1 MNDRDLSDPEETDPA
16 RLLLAGR
23 HALAAE
29 LAASL
34 QHACGPDGGSIVLA
48 VSGGPDSLALLWL
61 AAAIAHR
68 SEAAVRWRPWVV
80 HIDHGLREDSGADAA
95 LVLRQAAAA
104 GLRGEVVRVDC
115 LGPGNVSDRAR
126 RARYEAL
133 EQVARDRGAGA
144 IVTAHHAEDRLES
157 ILIGLG
163 RGRGL
168 ESLHAMP
175 ARRPLGEGLVLARP
189 LLRVPKSALMAFVAH
204 LGLEPAIDPS
214 NADPRRLRARLR
226 QIVVPELEAI
236 LPGAA
241 MHAGSMADEAVL
253 AADAIDRWLD
263 EAFGP
268 REATSW
274 PRDALAALPKALRVA
289 GLLRALRELDPSASR
304 DMPRRSVEAVAAA
317 IADQEVHPR
326 RWAIGSSLEAVID
339 VRLVRLRRRGEEGG
353 EDGQEPLDRQGPRH
367 AAT

>member
-1 MNDRDLSDPEETDPA
+1 
-16 RLLLAGR
+16 
-23 HALAAE
+23 
-29 LAASL
+29 
-34 QHACGPDGGSIVLA
+34 
-48 VSGGPDSLALLWL
+48 
-61 AAAIAHR
+61 
-68 SEAAVRWRPWVV
+68 
-80 HIDHGLREDSGADAA
+80 
-95 LVLRQAAAA
+95 
-104 GLRGEVVRVDC
+104 
-115 LGPGNVSDRAR
+115 AR

-175 ARRPLGEGLVLARP
+175 ARRPLREGLVLARP

-204 LGLEPAIDPS
+204 LGLEPAIDPT

-353 EDGQEPLDRQGPRH
+353 EDGQEPRDRQGPRH